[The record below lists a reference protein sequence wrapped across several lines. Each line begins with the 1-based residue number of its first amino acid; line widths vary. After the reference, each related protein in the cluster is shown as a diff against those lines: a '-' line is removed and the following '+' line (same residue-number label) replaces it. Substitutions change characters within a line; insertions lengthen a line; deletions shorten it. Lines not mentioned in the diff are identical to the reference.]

1 MRIAARLVI
10 GALVNLKCVEEISLY
25 LFSSFTMVKNSP
37 EPAGIYS
44 LQEKATPEELPVDTI
59 LAFMT
64 REDAERYAKLL
75 TSSLGTVPIVESVT
89 KSELALTCRVGG
101 HRCVVLIKATNCRL
115 QRKVHV

>member
-1 MRIAARLVI
+1 M
-10 GALVNLKCVEEISLY
+10 
-25 LFSSFTMVKNSP
+25 
-37 EPAGIYS
+37 
-44 LQEKATPEELPVDTI
+44 DTI

-101 HRCVVLIKATNCRL
+101 HRCVVSNKGYELSPPKEKFHGDRLGTIK
-115 QRKVHV
+115 HVAIRSMEDGWRGRVVCCF

>member
-1 MRIAARLVI
+1 M
-10 GALVNLKCVEEISLY
+10 
-25 LFSSFTMVKNSP
+25 
-37 EPAGIYS
+37 
-44 LQEKATPEELPVDTI
+44 DTI

-101 HRCVVLIKATNCRL
+101 HRCVVSNKGYELSPPKESLRVTDWERSNMLDQEHGGWLARTSRVLFLKTI
-115 QRKVHV
+115 